1 MITLFPLSPSRAAQR
16 WFAYLESSRHRTWDD
31 LAQEVLRQFSFNTV
45 VDVLRRELKALRQR
59 SEEFVF
65 SFILPWREKIAE
77 IIDRSL
83 DRDKIQ
89 MVLRSL
95 QPRITRHVVKVP
107 FIDFGSVVL
116 ALYDVEDG
124 ISRGLWTDSSPSDVK
139 RKKPS
144 GGQRSIDVNAI
155 NSTNQ
160 RLLRRHQPVPQLP
173 GTHSS
178 YPPQQYRSQ
187 APHQTYD
194 HTYMQPTLS
203 LPYYAAQG
211 APRDHLFHIRPQ
223 DNHVMWRSLLR
234 DLQYSIPGLELNRPL
249 LLLV

>member
-1 MITLFPLSPSRAAQR
+1 MVCVFGVLTAQ
-16 WFAYLESSRHRTWDD
+16 DMD
-31 LAQEVLRQFSFNTV
+31 NLAQEFLRQFSFNTV

-59 SEEFVF
+59 SKESIS
-65 SFILPWREKIAE
+65 SFISHWHRKIAE
-77 IIDRSL
+77 IIDRPL
-83 DRDKIQ
+83 ERDKIH

-95 QPRITRHVVKVP
+95 QPRITRHVVGVP

-124 ISRGLWTDSSPSDVK
+124 ISRDLWTNSSPSDVK

-144 GGQRSIDVNAI
+144 RGQRSIDVNTI

-160 RLLRRHQPVPQLP
+160 RLPRRHQLILQLP
-173 GTHSS
+173 KTHSS
-178 YPPQQYRSQ
+178 YPPQQYRSR

-194 HTYMQPTLS
+194 HTYMQLTLS

-223 DNHVMWRSLLR
+223 DNHVMWHSLPQ